1 MLLLIIDDLE
11 NRLLHNNIY
20 LSRNYG
26 EDFYMLLLI
35 IDDLENKLLHNNIC
49 LSRNYGEDEEVKRG
63 VETHKIN
70 KEFQA

>member
-26 EDFYMLLLI
+26 D
-35 IDDLENKLLHNNIC
+35 
-49 LSRNYGEDEEVKRG
+49 DEEVKRD
-63 VETHKIN
+63 VEAHKIN